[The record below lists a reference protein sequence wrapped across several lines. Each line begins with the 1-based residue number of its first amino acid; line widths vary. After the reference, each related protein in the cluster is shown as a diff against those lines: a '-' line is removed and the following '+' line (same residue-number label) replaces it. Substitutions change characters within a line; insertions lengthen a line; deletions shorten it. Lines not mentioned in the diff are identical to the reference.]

1 LKPPQQALNK
11 FVVSG
16 GEDTLKIIGVVADY
30 HQEGLKKAHD
40 PIAFLLV
47 PDNRRYFSIKV
58 ETNNFSSLVGSIES
72 QFNESFPGNPFSH
85 FFLDEHFD
93 QQYQS
98 DRSFGQIFGVF
109 ASFAI
114 IVACLGLFGLSSFT
128 ALQRTKEIGV
138 RKVLG
143 ASVANILTLLS
154 KDFVKLILIANVISW
169 PIIYLV
175 MNNWL
180 ENFANRINIG
190 IGLYLVP
197 GLMVLLITLFT
208 VSYQSVMAATANPV
222 KALRDE

>member
-1 LKPPQQALNK
+1 
-11 FVVSG
+11 
-16 GEDTLKIIGVVADY
+16 
-30 HQEGLKKAHD
+30 
-40 PIAFLLV
+40 
-47 PDNRRYFSIKV
+47 
-58 ETNNFSSLVGSIES
+58 
-72 QFNESFPGNPFSH
+72 
-85 FFLDEHFD
+85 
-93 QQYQS
+93 
-98 DRSFGQIFGVF
+98 
-109 ASFAI
+109 
-114 IVACLGLFGLSSFT
+114 
-128 ALQRTKEIGV
+128 V

-222 KALRDE
+222 KALRYE